1 MEYLNKIIKALKP
14 SATLAVKAK
23 AMELKAQG
31 KDIIDFSTGE
41 PDFDT
46 PQFIKDAALKAMN
59 EGKTK
64 YTEVPG
70 IKPLREAIAKKF
82 SDQNGIPTKA
92 ENVIVTNGG
101 KQAIHE
107 IFQVMLEPGD
117 EILVISP
124 YWVSYPDMALLAGA
138 TSKIIQTKPENG
150 YKLTPAELRNSITSK
165 SKILILNS
173 PSNPTG
179 AAYTKEELK
188 NLGTVIS
195 ESNLFVLSD
204 EVYEKVVYGNFAFT
218 SFAAACPELIDRT
231 ITVNA
236 FSKAYS
242 MTGWRVGYATG
253 PAEVIKSMSKFQ
265 SQTTSNVNSVSQWA
279 ALAALQGPQD
289 FFADMNKAF
298 WARIQLAV
306 DIIEKTPGLSI
317 ACLPE
322 GAFYLFIRIDEIIG
336 QGKRFK
342 GSVDFCNFILEQAGV
357 AAVPGI
363 EFGDDGAFRISVATS
378 TEILNKGL
386 SRIQE
391 ALKH

>member
-1 MEYLNKIIKALKP
+1 MDYLNKTIKNLKP

-70 IKPLREAIAKKF
+70 IKPLREAIAKKL
-82 SDQNGIPTKA
+82 SEDNGIPTKA
-92 ENVIVTNGG
+92 EDVIVTNGG
-101 KQAIHE
+101 KQAIH
-107 IFQVMLEPGD
+107 QVFEVVLEPGD
-117 EILVISP
+117 EILVVAP
-124 YWVSYPDMALLAGA
+124 YWVSYPDMAMLAGA
-138 TSKIIQTKPENG
+138 SSKIVQTNSKNA
-150 YKLTPAELRNSITSK
+150 YKLTPAELKAAIGPK
-165 SKILILNS
+165 SKMLILNS

-179 AAYTKEELK
+179 AAYTKEELQK
-188 NLGTVIS
+188 LGEVIS
-195 ESNLFVLSD
+195 SSNLLVLSD
-204 EVYEKVVYGNFAFT
+204 EVYEKVVYGNFKFS
-218 SFAAACPELIDRT
+218 SFAAACPELASRT
-231 ITVNA
+231 ITINA

-253 PAEVIKSMSKFQ
+253 PAAIIKGMAKFQ
-265 SQTTSNVNSVSQWA
+265 SQTTSNVNSISQWA

-289 FFADMNKAF
+289 FFAEMNKVF
-298 WARIQLAV
+298 WSRIQKAV
-306 DIIEKTPGLSI
+306 NIIENTPGLSI

-322 GAFYLFIRIDEIIG
+322 GAFYLFIRIDDLL
-336 QGKRFK
+336 KTDSRFK
-342 GSVDFCNFILEQAGV
+342 GSMDFCNFILQEAGV

-363 EFGDDGAFRISVATS
+363 EFGDDGAFRISIATADD
-378 TEILNKGL
+378 IIVKGL
-386 SRIQE
+386 TRIQQ
-391 ALKH
+391 ALKR